1 MKVTDVVT
9 EIELEMEESQNE
21 RDARVEA
28 LWRKLDYQRKGELD
42 WKALQRGL
50 KKIDHRQLDLALP
63 RAALAAHSVAT
74 CD

>member
-9 EIELEMEESQNE
+9 ELELEMEESQNQ

-50 KKIDHRQLDLALP
+50 KKIDHRQLYLPGSTRFALS
-63 RAALAAHSVAT
+63 RF